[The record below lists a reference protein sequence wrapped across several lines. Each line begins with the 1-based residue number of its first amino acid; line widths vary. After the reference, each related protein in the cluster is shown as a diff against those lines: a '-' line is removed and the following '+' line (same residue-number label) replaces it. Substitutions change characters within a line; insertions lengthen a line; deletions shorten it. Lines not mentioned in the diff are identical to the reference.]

1 MSIHDI
7 IDILR
12 AIFTGRDGVE
22 TFLSNPAA
30 LLVVFALA
38 LLPISG
44 SLVRVQKF
52 GWAAATFAFAAVL
65 GGVFYLNHSS
75 RAGTIS
81 EPSPQLAQATFDLHP
96 GKVLILGDLFP
107 PESQR
112 ERTTLETCQARC
124 ARDSQCRA
132 FTFDR
137 EQQTCYMKAT
147 VTALHT
153 FAAGTSGIKRGLAT
167 QARK

>member
-7 IDILR
+7 IDILK

-22 TFLSNPAA
+22 TILGNPAA
-30 LLVVFALA
+30 LLIVFALA

-52 GWAAATFAFAAVL
+52 GWAAATFTFAAVL
-65 GGVFYLNHSS
+65 GGVFYLNHGSK
-75 RAGTIS
+75 AGTVR
-81 EPSPQLAQATFDLHP
+81 EPPPQVVQATFDLHP

-107 PESQR
+107 PATQR
-112 ERTTLETCQARC
+112 ERTTLEACQARC
-124 ARDSQCRA
+124 AHDGQCRA

-137 EQQTCYMKAT
+137 EQQICYMKAT